1 MEVRPNV
8 TVAPMRR
15 PTNQRCGFSFYTY
28 CTKLRHEA
36 YYRHS
41 THSCVLT
48 ITDDVQVCN
57 HSPNKF
63 ATLGECQRS
72 CVHTRMPSVACL
84 EKPLFS
90 WCGRHHVN
98 ASWWVF
104 DGRNCRPWNFPA
116 GVSTC
121 CAGQRKGKSA
131 LPTIRPIG
139 TAPAISEIPI
149 TEFRCSNQE
158 FPGYFA
164 DVETD
169 CQVYHNCLADGRNSS
184 FLCVNGTIFNQRNFV
199 CDWWYK
205 FDCRKAPSFYHL
217 NLLRNKK
224 NGTKAASTEGALPAA
239 PKVLLPAPPPPRQQ
253 PSSKRYLEKEART
266 KPSSSLTSRYS
277 KPSSKPPSPKTPART
292 PAKASPKTHESLI
305 LLPFANIDS
314 RHTKQTTTTAA
325 TTRERSSR
333 GRAQMRVF
341 AKIKDGQEPAPRT
354 PKSKTRTKTAKVEV
368 PEHVMSSFSGDADRH
383 QNGGG
388 FQEWTSIGAV
398 SGRPSVTRVQFHTF
412 SANPPRFDP
421 PLPQPAPQPAP
432 VVDPASWLDDDF
444 NREPDAGV
452 EDFRGEV
459 EDGRSQEE
467 QAPEGGTS
475 TTPQPEVKRQKSK
488 SSADDVVRLAKALP
502 STRRQTANGGWRGKK
517 EAFPGLQ
524 DKKRLFYRFQPS
536 EPFGGYG
543 ALSYFGRMRGPMNDL
558 SRLPR
563 LVSVKL
569 NKVERK
575 EPEYA
580 IKPLL
585 LSVKLDQSSEVDYRT
600 GKGAPPGLCFCPCH

>member
-1 MEVRPNV
+1 MRLSRA
-8 TVAPMRR
+8 VADAWI
-15 PTNQRCGFSFYTY
+15 
-28 CTKLRHEA
+28 LL
-36 YYRHS
+36 
-41 THSCVLT
+41 V
-48 ITDDVQVCN
+48 
-57 HSPNKF
+57 
-63 ATLGECQRS
+63 
-72 CVHTRMPSVACL
+72 
-84 EKPLFS
+84 
-90 WCGRHHVN
+90 
-98 ASWWVF
+98 VF
-104 DGRNCRPWNFPA
+104 

-121 CAGQRKGKSA
+121 CAGQRKGKSV
-131 LPTIRPIG
+131 LPSIRRIG
-139 TAPAISEIPI
+139 TAPSISEIPI

-224 NGTKAASTEGALPAA
+224 NGTKAASTEGALPVA

-266 KPSSSLTSRYS
+266 KPSSSLTSLYT
-277 KPSSKPPSPKTPART
+277 KPSSKSPPPKTPART
-292 PAKASPKTHESLI
+292 PGKTSPKTHEPLI
-305 LLPFANIDS
+305 FIPFVNSDS
-314 RHTKQTTTTAA
+314 RHTKETTTTAA
-325 TTRERSSR
+325 TTRERTSR

-341 AKIKDGQEPAPRT
+341 AKIKDGQESEPRT
-354 PKSKTRTKTAKVEV
+354 PKSKTRTKSAKVEV
-368 PEHVMSSFSGDADRH
+368 PEHVMSSFSEDNDRH

-388 FQEWTSIGAV
+388 FQEWTSIGPV

-421 PLPQPAPQPAP
+421 PLPQPSPQPVP
-432 VVDPASWLDDDF
+432 VVEPGSWLDDDF
-444 NREPDAGV
+444 IREPDAGV

-459 EDGRSQEE
+459 EDGRSLEE
-467 QAPEGGTS
+467 VAPEGGTS
-475 TTPQPEVKRQKSK
+475 TTTTPEPDVKREQSK
-488 SSADDVVRLAKALP
+488 TSADDVVRLAKALP
-502 STRRQTANGGWRGKK
+502 PPRRQTASGGWRGKK
-517 EAFPGLQ
+517 EEFPGLQ

-543 ALSYFGRMRGPMNDL
+543 ALSYFGRTRGPMNDL
-558 SRLPR
+558 SKLPR

-569 NKVERK
+569 NKVEKK

>member
-1 MEVRPNV
+1 MMRLSRA
-8 TVAPMRR
+8 VADAWI
-15 PTNQRCGFSFYTY
+15 
-28 CTKLRHEA
+28 LL
-36 YYRHS
+36 
-41 THSCVLT
+41 V
-48 ITDDVQVCN
+48 
-57 HSPNKF
+57 
-63 ATLGECQRS
+63 
-72 CVHTRMPSVACL
+72 
-84 EKPLFS
+84 
-90 WCGRHHVN
+90 
-98 ASWWVF
+98 VF
-104 DGRNCRPWNFPA
+104 

-121 CAGQRKGKSA
+121 CAGQRK
-131 LPTIRPIG
+131 
-139 TAPAISEIPI
+139 
-149 TEFRCSNQE
+149 
-158 FPGYFA
+158 
-164 DVETD
+164 
-169 CQVYHNCLADGRNSS
+169 VYHNCLADGRNSS

-217 NLLRNKK
+217 NLVRNKK
-224 NGTKAASTEGALPAA
+224 NGTKAASTEGALPIA
-239 PKVLLPAPPPPRQQ
+239 PKVPLPTPPPPRQQ
-253 PSSKRYLEKEART
+253 PSSKRYLEKEVRT

-277 KPSSKPPSPKTPART
+277 KPSSKPPSPKVPART
-292 PAKASPKTHESLI
+292 PGKASPKTHEPLI

-325 TTRERSSR
+325 TTRERTSR

-354 PKSKTRTKTAKVEV
+354 PKSKTRTKSEKVEV
-368 PEHVMSSFSGDADRH
+368 PEHVMSSFSGDTDRH

-432 VVDPASWLDDDF
+432 VVNPASWLDDDF
-444 NREPDAGV
+444 IREPDAGV

-467 QAPEGGTS
+467 IVPEGGTTT
-475 TTPQPEVKRQKSK
+475 TTPQPDVKREKSK
-488 SSADDVVRLAKALP
+488 TSADDVVRLAKALP
-502 STRRQTANGGWRGKK
+502 AARRQTANAGWRGKK

-524 DKKRLFYRFQPS
+524 DKKRLFYRFQPT
-536 EPFGGYG
+536 EPFGVYG
-543 ALSYFGRMRGPMNDL
+543 ALSYFGRTRGPMNDL

>member
-1 MEVRPNV
+1 MQPEGGGGLRERLSSYKDLGVDQFLAGSSCSLLLIVHPQAETRRR
-8 TVAPMRR
+8 TGDSAAPPAYSAREFIPPKDEREQKNDAALASSRR
-15 PTNQRCGFSFYTY
+15 RMDPSSR
-28 CTKLRHEA
+28 LRYWLHSLQMQAKA
-36 YYRHS
+36 YGKR
-41 THSCVLT
+41 TLVL
-48 ITDDVQVCN
+48 CS
-57 HSPNKF
+57 SPVIEQ
-63 ATLGECQRS
+63 LQ
-72 CVHTRMPSVACL
+72 
-84 EKPLFS
+84 
-90 WCGRHHVN
+90 
-98 ASWWVF
+98 
-104 DGRNCRPWNFPA
+104 
-116 GVSTC
+116 
-121 CAGQRKGKSA
+121 GKTA

-224 NGTKAASTEGALPAA
+224 NGTKAGSTEGALPVA
-239 PKVLLPAPPPPRQQ
+239 PKIVQSSPAPPRQQ
-253 PSSKRYLEKEART
+253 PSSKRYYEKETRPKT
-266 KPSSSLTSRYS
+266 SSSLTSRYS
-277 KPSSKPPSPKTPART
+277 KPSSKPPPPKAPSKTAP
-292 PAKASPKTHESLI
+292 KASPKTHEPLI
-305 LLPFANIDS
+305 LLPLLNVDN
-314 RHTKQTTTTAA
+314 RQTKHTTTTAA
-325 TTRERSSR
+325 TTRGRSSR
-333 GRAQMRVF
+333 GRAQRVF

-354 PKSKTRTKTAKVEV
+354 SKSKTRAKSEKVEV
-368 PEHVMSSFSGDADRH
+368 PEHVMPAFNGDSDRR

-388 FQEWTSIGAV
+388 FQEWTSIGPV

-421 PLPQPAPQPAP
+421 PLPQPEPA
-432 VVDPASWLDDDF
+432 VDPASWLDDDF
-444 NREPDAGV
+444 NRQPDAGI
-452 EDFRGEV
+452 EEFRGEV

-467 QAPEGGTS
+467 IAPEGGTS
-475 TTPQPEVKRQKSK
+475 TPHPEVNRGKSK
-488 SSADDVVRLAKALP
+488 SAADDVVRLAKAVP
-502 STRRQTANGGWRGKK
+502 ASRKQTAHSGWRGRK

-536 EPFGGYG
+536 EPYGPFGT
-543 ALSYFGRMRGPMNDL
+543 LSYFGRTRGPMNDL
-558 SRLPR
+558 SKLPR